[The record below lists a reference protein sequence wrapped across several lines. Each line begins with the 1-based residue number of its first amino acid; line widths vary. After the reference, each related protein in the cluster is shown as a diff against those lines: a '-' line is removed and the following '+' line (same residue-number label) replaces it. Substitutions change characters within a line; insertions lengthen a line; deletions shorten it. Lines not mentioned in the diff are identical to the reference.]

1 MIARNLDM
9 MRGGNQR
16 YQKTAAY
23 GHFGRDDA
31 GGLTVACC
39 DPRLA
44 PSWGVHG
51 SGLNHVTVTV
61 IGPCEGLVTGTVDEQ
76 YQ

>member
-1 MIARNLDM
+1 MSTCAECRAELCAAGAAAAAAGMIARNLDL

-31 GGLTVACC
+31 GGLHNTWGTACVWV
-39 DPRLA
+39 RV
-44 PSWGVHG
+44 WGCV
-51 SGLNHVTVTV
+51 
-61 IGPCEGLVTGTVDEQ
+61 
-76 YQ
+76 

>member
-1 MIARNLDM
+1 MIAKNLDL

-31 GGLTVACC
+31 GACVC
-39 DPRLA
+39 A
-44 PSWGVHG
+44 
-51 SGLNHVTVTV
+51 
-61 IGPCEGLVTGTVDEQ
+61 
-76 YQ
+76 

>member
-1 MIARNLDM
+1 MIARNLDL

-31 GGLTVACC
+31 GGLHNTWGTACVWV
-39 DPRLA
+39 RV
-44 PSWGVHG
+44 WGCV
-51 SGLNHVTVTV
+51 
-61 IGPCEGLVTGTVDEQ
+61 
-76 YQ
+76 